1 MMKNVANKS
10 HHFLLEKTPSR
21 DTNEKKCAVVKK
33 FKMVNTNISSKSD
46 YFTPCSKKKTSKAFY
61 CISRFSCLIRTKA
74 ATNILNIDFYSSQVN
89 RQKSRQKQKK
99 NSGREEYEDLKRK
112 ATRTYQIPKK
122 NHTNYERKKK

>member
-1 MMKNVANKS
+1 M
-10 HHFLLEKTPSR
+10 
-21 DTNEKKCAVVKK
+21 
-33 FKMVNTNISSKSD
+33 
-46 YFTPCSKKKTSKAFY
+46 
-61 CISRFSCLIRTKA
+61 IRTKA